1 MAEER
6 KRPVRVA
13 ERIREELEALLLRGA
28 VHDPGVQGATVS
40 GVSVSPDLSV
50 ADVRVRIYNR
60 EVDEPQ
66 RKRVVRAF
74 ERAKGLLRR
83 ELASRLGMRHTPE
96 LRFHWD
102 SGVDHALRIETIL
115 EEIRHDDPSALPPR
129 EVSKTKK
136 PVPKQPVPKQP
147 VAKTAAP
154 EKATALGTATTT
166 PIKKDGADT

>member
-1 MAEER
+1 MANEEK

-13 ERIREELEALLLRGA
+13 ERIREELEGLLLRGA
-28 VHDPGVQGATVS
+28 VHDPGVAGATVS

-83 ELASRLGMRHTPE
+83 ELASRLSMRHTPE

-102 SGVDHALRIETIL
+102 SGVDHALRIETLL
-115 EEIRHDDPSALPPR
+115 EEIRRDDPDALPPR
-129 EVSKTKK
+129 TAPAKK
-136 PVPKQPVPKQP
+136 KK
-147 VAKTAAP
+147 AA
-154 EKATALGTATTT
+154 T
-166 PIKKDGADT
+166 

>member
-1 MAEER
+1 MASEER

-13 ERIREELEALLLRGA
+13 ERIREELEGLLLRGD
-28 VHDPGVQGATVS
+28 VHDPGVAGATVS

-50 ADVRVRIYNR
+50 ADVRLRIYDR

-83 ELASRLGMRHTPE
+83 ELAARLSMRHTPD

-115 EEIRHDDPSALPPR
+115 EEIRREDPAVSSSTAPPAG
-129 EVSKTKK
+129 KK
-136 PVPKQPVPKQP
+136 K
-147 VAKTAAP
+147 AP
-154 EKATALGTATTT
+154 T
-166 PIKKDGADT
+166 

>member
-1 MAEER
+1 MASEER

-13 ERIREELEALLLRGA
+13 ERIREELEGLLLRGA
-28 VHDPGVQGATVS
+28 VHDPGVAGATVS

-83 ELASRLGMRHTPE
+83 ELAARLSMRHTPE

-102 SGVDHALRIETIL
+102 SGVDHALRIETLL
-115 EEIRHDDPSALPPR
+115 EEIRQEDPEALPPR
-129 EVSKTKK
+129 AQPPAKRNKA
-136 PVPKQPVPKQP
+136 PK
-147 VAKTAAP
+147 
-154 EKATALGTATTT
+154 
-166 PIKKDGADT
+166 

>member
-1 MAEER
+1 MANEEK

-13 ERIREELEALLLRGA
+13 ERIREELEGLLLRGA
-28 VHDPGVQGATVS
+28 VHDPGVAGATVS

-83 ELASRLGMRHTPE
+83 ELASRLSMRHTPE

-102 SGVDHALRIETIL
+102 SGVDHALRIETLL
-115 EEIRHDDPSALPPR
+115 EEIRRDDPDALPPR
-129 EVSKTKK
+129 
-136 PVPKQPVPKQP
+136 
-147 VAKTAAP
+147 TAATAKKK
-154 EKATALGTATTT
+154 KAAT
-166 PIKKDGADT
+166 

>member
-13 ERIREELEALLLRGA
+13 ERIREELERLLLRGA

-74 ERAKGLLRR
+74 DRAKGLLRR
-83 ELASRLGMRHTPE
+83 ELASRLGMRHTPD

-102 SGVDHALRIETIL
+102 SGVDHALRIIGYPRNRRAL
-115 EEIRHDDPSALPPR
+115 VKQLDVDPRSCRAGA
-129 EVSKTKK
+129 
-136 PVPKQPVPKQP
+136 
-147 VAKTAAP
+147 VAQQTV
-154 EKATALGTATTT
+154 E
-166 PIKKDGADT
+166 

>member
-1 MAEER
+1 MANEEK

-13 ERIREELEALLLRGA
+13 ERIREELEGLLLRGA
-28 VHDPGVQGATVS
+28 VHDPGVAGATVS

-83 ELASRLGMRHTPE
+83 ELASRLSMRHTPE
-96 LRFHWD
+96 LRRT
-102 SGVDHALRIETIL
+102 SR
-115 EEIRHDDPSALPPR
+115 PP
-129 EVSKTKK
+129 
-136 PVPKQPVPKQP
+136 
-147 VAKTAAP
+147 
-154 EKATALGTATTT
+154 
-166 PIKKDGADT
+166 

>member
-1 MAEER
+1 MAGEER

-28 VHDPGVQGATVS
+28 VHDPGVQGATIS

-50 ADVRVRIYNR
+50 AEVRVRIYNR

-83 ELASRLGMRHTPE
+83 ELAARLSMRHTPE

-115 EEIRHDDPSALPPR
+115 EEIRREDPSALPP
-129 EVSKTKK
+129 SPA
-136 PVPKQPVPKQP
+136 PVPKKNK
-147 VAKTAAP
+147 AKA
-154 EKATALGTATTT
+154 
-166 PIKKDGADT
+166 

>member
-1 MAEER
+1 MAGEER

-50 ADVRVRIYNR
+50 ADVRVRIYDR

-83 ELASRLGMRHTPE
+83 ELAARLSMRHTPE

-115 EEIRHDDPSALPPR
+115 EEIRREDPSALPPSP
-129 EVSKTKK
+129 E
-136 PVPKQPVPKQP
+136 PVPKK
-147 VAKTAAP
+147 K
-154 EKATALGTATTT
+154 KARA
-166 PIKKDGADT
+166 